1 MQESEIVT
9 GNLRSEYHFIFTAL
23 SLNFLT
29 CSCII
34 KLQISHIRLGAID
47 ASMTDRSN
55 EEWIAALRAPGEAA
69 QAKALADLRKRLQRG
84 IYFYLSQDRSD
95 LRGLAAQ
102 ELAQMAEDLAQDA
115 TLRVMANL
123 DNFRGESRFTT
134 WANKIAVRLA
144 ISDLRRA
151 RYKDFSLDELTA
163 DGELLPASTRLV
175 TSSAPT
181 PEKVAE
187 RDDVMEKIE
196 TALQEALTERQYQAL
211 VAVALKGIP
220 MDVLAERMGTNRNAL
235 YKLIHDAR
243 RKLKTHLEA
252 QGISTDYMMNLFQN

>member
-1 MQESEIVT
+1 MTEHSNAEWI
-9 GNLRSEYHFIFTAL
+9 EA
-23 SLNFLT
+23 
-29 CSCII
+29 
-34 KLQISHIRLGAID
+34 LGAAD
-47 ASMTDRSN
+47 PS
-55 EEWIAALRAPGEAA
+55 A
-69 QAKALADLRKRLQRG
+69 QALALADLRKRLQRS

-95 LRGLAAQ
+95 LRGLATQ

-115 TLRVMANL
+115 TLRVMDNL

-134 WANKIAVRLA
+134 WANKIAIRLA

-151 RYKDFSLDELTA
+151 RYRDFSLDELTA
-163 DGELLPASTRLV
+163 DGDLLPASARLA
-175 TSSAPT
+175 SPPSPT

-187 RDDVMEKIE
+187 RDDVLEKIE
-196 TALQEALTERQYQAL
+196 LALKESLTERQYQAL

-243 RKLKTHLEA
+243 RKLKTQLES
-252 QGISTDYMMNLFQN
+252 QGMSTDYMMNLFGD